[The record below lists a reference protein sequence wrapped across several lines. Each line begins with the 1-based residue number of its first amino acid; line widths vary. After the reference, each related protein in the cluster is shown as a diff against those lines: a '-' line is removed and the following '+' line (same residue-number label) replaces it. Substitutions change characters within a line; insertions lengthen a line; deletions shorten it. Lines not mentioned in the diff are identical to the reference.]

1 MRTPTP
7 PPLPGT
13 RALKRPLGPDAPLVR
28 VAGTYRAG
36 AGATLQAASAT
47 TLPSAPGPS
56 CPSRRAALP
65 PGARGQRRQTPP
77 HSGKGPGGRTTL
89 RFWCRP
95 CPPAP
100 TTRPQP
106 SWGFSGLLQ
115 GPPLRFC
122 FRPRPPTPTTCLQ
135 PSREK
140 SPAAPLLSVRP
151 SAWPAL
157 VSPSSP
163 DPLFPFGTLGSSAA
177 TLGYGE
183 SPPRPQGPQTSL
195 LTLFQSL
202 EEATEPGPGPQ
213 GRARSSPGPDRSQ
226 GWLLVPGVEPW
237 VSHSSPAP
245 TRPPQAAWPRAG
257 SAAPHHSVRQAK
269 VTSSCE
275 LLKTQSI

>member
-95 CPPAP
+95 CPPA
-100 TTRPQP
+100 
-106 SWGFSGLLQ
+106 
-115 GPPLRFC
+115 
-122 FRPRPPTPTTCLQ
+122 PTTCLQ